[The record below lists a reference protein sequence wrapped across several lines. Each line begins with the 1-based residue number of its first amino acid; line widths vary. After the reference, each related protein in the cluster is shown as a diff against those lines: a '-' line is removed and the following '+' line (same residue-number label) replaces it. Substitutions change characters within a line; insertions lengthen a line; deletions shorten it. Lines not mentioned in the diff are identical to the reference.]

1 MGNVHTVKKVLP
13 NLSITSV
20 IESNE
25 LKIILKIVT
34 EAIIRHTKGD
44 VGVSPGKV

>member
-34 EAIIRHTKGD
+34 EAIIKHTTGG
-44 VGVSPGKV
+44 VGVSLGEV